1 MTTEKYERLIQHSAE
16 NLILYISEMAMSNF
30 DHNRVV
36 TDLDTFKEKIQPLLN
51 QERFEQK
58 LFEYYKSSIND
69 IKEGF

>member
-1 MTTEKYERLIQHSAE
+1 MITEKYERLIQHSAE
-16 NLILYISEMAMSNF
+16 NLILYISEMAMRDF

>member
-1 MTTEKYERLIQHSAE
+1 
-16 NLILYISEMAMSNF
+16 MAMSDF

-36 TDLDTFKEKIQPLLN
+36 MDLDTFKEKIQPLLN